1 MDETTIPGRPVVS
14 QRLAGDES
22 GPWLTRKSVL
32 FRLGSLLILVGIL
45 LTIYFRSR
53 TYLSLGVFGLFFLC
67 GLFFWCFWS
76 ASRKD
81 NPILLQPVRTRTQAS
96 HPEEMLFFGHSPWI
110 FDRPLLCF
118 TGLLFIFG
126 GVAIALFTGDL
137 YFLLLSV
144 FGMVFMMQVWSF
156 WQLNSFT
163 MTTERAIFQQAY
175 PSNASLVI
183 PREQVT
189 GLAFDQNFV
198 QRVSGV
204 CTLVIQTLDED
215 IRVKLKHPKAVLKL
229 IDRYA

>member
-1 MDETTIPGRPVVS
+1 LFGVS
-14 QRLAGDES
+14 G
-22 GPWLTRKSVL
+22 
-32 FRLGSLLILVGIL
+32 LL
-45 LTIYFRSR
+45 
-53 TYLSLGVFGLFFLC
+53 FLC
-67 GLFFWCFWS
+67 ALFFWCFWS

-81 NPILLQPVRTRTQAS
+81 DRVLLRSVKNKSEESQ
-96 HPEEMLFFGHSPWI
+96 PEEMLFFGHSPWI
-110 FDRPLLCF
+110 FDRPSLFL

-126 GVAIALFTGDL
+126 GVAFVLFSGDI

-175 PSNASLVI
+175 PSNAYLEI
-183 PREQVT
+183 LREQVT

-204 CTLVIQTLDED
+204 CTLVIQTIDED

-229 IDRYA
+229 IDSYV